1 MIGIADDAAFF
12 KSMENTEERS
22 VSQNIDR
29 LCDVREQMGFG
40 QYWLADAE

>member
-1 MIGIADDAAFF
+1 MMEIIAPAALL